1 MCWFD
6 FQIGVWFCEW
16 LLGSKG
22 IGNKIDM
29 RSMGRRRSEL
39 DYKELKICEHVLIGF
54 ILICLAQV
62 SLGATNLQDGKG
74 QPSFICWLLFSI
86 EILISLCWSVVACF
100 CSLRSNE
107 HLLSAFAFQ
116 LLQSTAY
123 MLRSARL
130 FFLGGL
136 LLEETLVGKHGK
148 GFSAM
153 IAQLYQCMLI

>member
-1 MCWFD
+1 MYWFD

-86 EILISLCWSVVACF
+86 EILISLLVQVSLHVFVVYEVMNTCY
-100 CSLRSNE
+100 L
-107 HLLSAFAFQ
+107 HLLFSCCNQQ
-116 LLQSTAY
+116 LTCC
-123 MLRSARL
+123 ARHACSSWVDFCWRRPL
-130 FFLGGL
+130 WGSMARGS
-136 LLEETLVGKHGK
+136 V
-148 GFSAM
+148 
-153 IAQLYQCMLI
+153 QW